1 MVSGFFL
8 TQNRPRNFHDFLH
21 KLAQFSTV
29 MQPFGCTRLH
39 QMEIIYKSVRYKKK
53 YFQDVLDKY
62 VNVCYIT
69 INVSEMYVPYNIL
82 FI

>member
-1 MVSGFFL
+1 MVSGFFII
-8 TQNRPRNFHDFLH
+8 QNSSRKSHDFLH
-21 KLAQFSTV
+21 RLAQFSTV

-39 QMEIIYKSVRYKKK
+39 QMEIIYKSVRYKK

-69 INVSEMYVPYNIL
+69 INVSEMYVPYNI
-82 FI
+82 